1 MNSLLIGIHAPP
13 NKTRHRAHGLL
24 LMRTVSLIL
33 VSLAAM
39 NTPSFAQVR
48 VAVTPF
54 EADHS
59 LQRYAPYARGELENL
74 VMNFG
79 NVAIVERAR
88 MDQMTKELS
97 FGSFSG
103 MTDPGQVAK
112 FGKMAGATILLT
124 GSLLKVDVDKKAF
137 GGFGIGTSSSQSTA
151 TIRIRAYDIEK
162 GTVIHSST
170 VNGSSSSFK
179 TNFGGA
185 GKADESSAAI
195 EDALKTLGKDTTFK
209 ELFAKLGSS
218 PTQAGQVKI
227 ELVPTPGNCDI
238 EVNGVYKGS
247 TPATL
252 EFTQGS
258 TVTIKLSKAGY
269 LPWEKT
275 VASTSGMRI
284 SPELEKKP

>member
-1 MNSLLIGIHAPP
+1 MPV
-13 NKTRHRAHGLL
+13 
-24 LMRTVSLIL
+24 VSAFVVL
-33 VSLAAM
+33 VCLAVVAV
-39 NTPSFAQVR
+39 PCFAQVR

-54 EADHS
+54 ESDPS

-88 MDQMTKELS
+88 MDQMTQELA

-103 MTDPGQVAK
+103 MTDASQVAK

-151 TIRIRAYDIEK
+151 TIRVRAYDIEK
-162 GTVIHSST
+162 GTVIYSST

-179 TNFGGA
+179 TNFGGG
-185 GKADESSAAI
+185 GKADENSAAI
-195 EDALKTLGKDTTFK
+195 EDAMKNLGKDTTFK
-209 ELFAKLGSS
+209 GLFAKLGSS
-218 PTQAGQVKI
+218 PAQAGQVKI
-227 ELVPTPGNCDI
+227 ELAPTPGYCDI

-252 EFTQGS
+252 EFAQGS
-258 TVTIKLSKAGY
+258 TVTIRLSKAGY

-275 VASTSGMRI
+275 VASSSGMRI